1 MACYND
7 SRKVQG
13 LFPVVKKQTLAK
25 EIYDFTILCPEIAQ
39 RAYAGQ
45 FVHIRCDGF
54 TLRRPISICGIDKE
68 KGTIRIVF
76 EIRGAGTREIAK
88 INEGELID
96 VLGPLGHG
104 FEVLESDKKAIV
116 VGGGIGVPPML
127 ETAKAYG
134 ENATAIIGFR
144 SANAVI
150 LEDDFKANKN
160 DVRLATDDGTKGT
173 KGFVTQLLK
182 ERLEEGKADIIYACG
197 PMPMLKGVVALANEY
212 GVRCQVS
219 LEERMG
225 CGVGACLVCACK
237 TNKDGK
243 EGYSHVCKDGPVFES
258 GQVVF
263 E

>member
-1 MACYND
+1 
-7 SRKVQG
+7 
-13 LFPVVKKQTLAK
+13 
-25 EIYDFTILCPEIAQ
+25 
-39 RAYAGQ
+39 
-45 FVHIRCDGF
+45 
-54 TLRRPISICGIDKE
+54 
-68 KGTIRIVF
+68 
-76 EIRGAGTREIAK
+76 
-88 INEGELID
+88 
-96 VLGPLGHG
+96 
-104 FEVLESDKKAIV
+104 
-116 VGGGIGVPPML
+116 ML

-182 ERLEEGKADIIYACG
+182 ERLSEGKADIIYACG